1 MRINKITLTRYQ
13 KRCVFVCS
21 LVGTG
26 KLYFTYFTLS
36 IVYIHFI
43 HYL

>member
-26 KLYFTYFTLS
+26 TLYRIS
-36 IVYIHFI
+36 
-43 HYL
+43 